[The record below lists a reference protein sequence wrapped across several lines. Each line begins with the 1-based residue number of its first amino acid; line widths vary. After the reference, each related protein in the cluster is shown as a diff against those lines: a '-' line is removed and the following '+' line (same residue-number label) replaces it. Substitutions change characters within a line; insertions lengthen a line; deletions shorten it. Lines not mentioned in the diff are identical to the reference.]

1 MAALTSIIGV
11 ENEDDK
17 DAYVNSPSD
26 SDEELLLYE
35 SASRSAWLPI
45 EMNNVRRNK
54 EPDKIL
60 NASYRSFLKSYTRD
74 NTENIYLDN
83 AYIQQVEAERVHYA

>member
-1 MAALTSIIGV
+1 
-11 ENEDDK
+11 
-17 DAYVNSPSD
+17 
-26 SDEELLLYE
+26 
-35 SASRSAWLPI
+35 
-45 EMNNVRRNK
+45 MNNVRRNK

>member
-1 MAALTSIIGV
+1 MVALTSIIGV

-35 SASRSAWLPI
+35 SVSRNSWSPI

-54 EPDKIL
+54 EPEKIL

-83 AYIQQVEAERVHYA
+83 AYIQQVESVCVRYA

>member
-1 MAALTSIIGV
+1 MVALTSIIGV

-35 SASRSAWLPI
+35 SASKNSWSPI

-54 EPDKIL
+54 EPEKIL

-83 AYIQQVEAERVHYA
+83 AYIQQVESVCVRYA